1 MINCYRIAQA
11 KYKKAVKISRV
22 LSLIPGLKMMAVCNS
37 LSFNQAKSDSDI
49 DLFIITAKNRI
60 WTVRFFSLLLLELL
74 RLRPAFNKTGDSKDK
89 ICLSFFIS
97 EDNLDLEKYKICVQ
111 DDYLSFWIRQ
121 LKPLYVENNIYAKFV
136 QLNKWAFDK
145 ISWQNYN
152 YYIGNYKR
160 RINKFLFKPLTNL
173 FVTWFDEKVYKCIQL
188 KIMPDVIKDM
198 ACSWDSRVVISDNI
212 LKFHI
217 NDARLIFKDRL

>member
-1 MINCYRIAQA
+1 MINYYRIAQA
-11 KYKKAVKISRV
+11 KYKKAVKISR
-22 LSLIPGLKMMAVCNS
+22 LLCLIPGLKMIAICNS

-60 WTVRFFSLLLLELL
+60 WTVRFFSLLLLKLL

-111 DDYLSFWIRQ
+111 DDYLSFWIQQ
-121 LKPLYVENNIYAKFV
+121 LKPLYIENNTYKKFV

-145 ISWQNYN
+145 VRHQNHN
-152 YYIGNYKR
+152 YYISNYKR
-160 RINKFLFKPLTNL
+160 RINRFLFKPLINL
-173 FVTWFDEKVYKCIQL
+173 FVTWFDEKAYKYIQL
-188 KIMPDVIKDM
+188 KIMPDVIKNM

-217 NDARLIFKDRL
+217 NDARLVFKDKL